1 MTTNAQKIDD
11 YVQKNPQCIL
21 PKRVDVILMGKKA
34 ELQVYRIPIELTF
47 YNIKNGRFAAEYIDL
62 QAKEN
67 RQLDPQ
73 NPDDSKRIRQML
85 LEIDPNQSKI
95 LQQDLLLYG
104 QKQPGIITHDGSIIN
119 GNRRRAS
126 LDELVESGKS
136 EFKYIEVGRLP
147 PNVSHQD
154 LWKIEAGIQLSKNI
168 QLDYGPIN
176 ELLKF
181 KEGIDSGL
189 TPIEVAKSLYGD
201 WKEKDIIERLEQ
213 LKLITEYLVFL
224 GEPGRYNRA
233 KGVHEHF
240 IDLRKILSN
249 FKSQGAS
256 PDETISLKKIAF
268 QLIIDGITTREL
280 RKIKDI
286 LVYQNSKEELFAAI
300 EYAKVEAPGKKIQRR
315 IEADQND
322 EFTPSRTIFNNC
334 IDMQR
339 ALSEAEQPEKLIR
352 RALTNL
358 ESIQPGHKGLK
369 DPNVKSM
376 LTRIEEILNKLK
388 K

>member
-11 YVQKNPQCIL
+11 YIQNNPQCIL
-21 PKRVDVILMGKKA
+21 PKRVDVILMGKKV

-62 QAKEN
+62 QVKEN

-154 LWKIEAGIQLSKNI
+154 LWKIEAGIQLSKSI

-181 KEGIDSGL
+181 KEGIDAGL

-213 LKLITEYLVFL
+213 LKLITEYLAFL
-224 GEPGRYNRA
+224 GE
-233 KGVHEHF
+233 
-240 IDLRKILSN
+240 
-249 FKSQGAS
+249 
-256 PDETISLKKIAF
+256 
-268 QLIIDGITTREL
+268 
-280 RKIKDI
+280 
-286 LVYQNSKEELFAAI
+286 
-300 EYAKVEAPGKKIQRR
+300 
-315 IEADQND
+315 
-322 EFTPSRTIFNNC
+322 
-334 IDMQR
+334 
-339 ALSEAEQPEKLIR
+339 
-352 RALTNL
+352 
-358 ESIQPGHKGLK
+358 
-369 DPNVKSM
+369 
-376 LTRIEEILNKLK
+376 
-388 K
+388 

>member
-1 MTTNAQKIDD
+1 
-11 YVQKNPQCIL
+11 
-21 PKRVDVILMGKKA
+21 MGRKT
-34 ELQVYRIPIELTF
+34 ELQVYRLPTELTF
-47 YNIKNGRFAAEYIDL
+47 YNIRNGRFAAEYIDL

-67 RQLDPQ
+67 RRLDPQ
-73 NPDDSKRIRQML
+73 NSDDSKKIKQML
-85 LEIDPNQSKI
+85 IELDPNQSKI

-104 QKQPGIITHDGSIIN
+104 QRESGIITHEGSLIN

-136 EFKYIEVGRLP
+136 DFKYIEVGRLP
-147 PNVSHQD
+147 PNVSDQD
-154 LWKIEAGIQLSKNI
+154 LWKIEAGIQLSKDI

-181 KEGIDSGL
+181 KEGIDAGL

-201 WKEKDIIERLEQ
+201 WKERDIIEKLEQ
-213 LKLITEYLVFL
+213 LKLITEYLIFL
-224 GEPGRYNRA
+224 GEPGRFNRA

-240 IDLRKILSN
+240 IDLRKILAN

-256 PDETISLKKIAF
+256 PDEIITVKKIAF
-268 QLIIDGITTREL
+268 QLIIDGVTTREL
-280 RKIKDI
+280 RKVKDI
-286 LVYQNSKEELFAAI
+286 LAYQNSKNEFWTAFEHSKAEPA
-300 EYAKVEAPGKKIQRR
+300 GKKIQRK
-315 IEADQND
+315 IEAEQND
-322 EFTPSRTIFNNC
+322 EFTPARTIFNNC
-334 IDMQR
+334 LDMQR

-358 ESIQPGHKGLK
+358 ESIQIGHKSLK
-369 DPNVKSM
+369 DSNVKLM
-376 LTRIEEILNKLK
+376 LAKIEEILARLK